1 MEWIRRMKCKKALFT
16 IAFINLLAAALL
28 SVISFCICLRVN
40 ARISSHTVEIRMNG
54 GSLDVAQREIAATS
68 SRTVIAGEILSVL
81 QILLPIV
88 FFVTA
93 MLVTASLFYRL
104 KLEEPLEILTK
115 GAARIMENDL
125 DFKIETGSDDELG
138 RLCAAFETM
147 RQSLLK
153 NHRELWRQTEERKR
167 LNAAFAHDL
176 RNPLTVL
183 KGSVKM
189 ARQCCGEANLVQR
202 EAVGE
207 RIGMPDL
214 LTENL
219 LRIESYT
226 DRIERYV
233 EIMSQVGKLEE
244 IVADRVPVGWD
255 NLGKELENAMGFV
268 VSDSG
273 KQLDFSAAGM
283 NADPKGE
290 SILLD
295 QNMLFQ
301 IAENLVSNAIRFARL
316 QITVR
321 LVYEKNMLSL
331 EVADD
336 GSGFPGELL
345 KQGVK
350 PFQKGGEENG
360 HFGMGLYIC
369 DLLCRKHGGS
379 LTIRNLPSG
388 ACVRAALNVAD
399 SST

>member
-1 MEWIRRMKCKKALFT
+1 MEWIRRMKCKRALFT

-28 SVISFCICLRVN
+28 SVFSFWVCLRVN
-40 ARISSHTVEIRMNG
+40 AKISSHTVEIRMNG
-54 GSLDVAQREIAATS
+54 GSLHVAPREIAATP

-81 QILLPIV
+81 QILLPIA
-88 FFVTA
+88 FFVIA

-125 DFKIETGSDDELG
+125 DFEIEAGSDDELG
-138 RLCAAFETM
+138 QLCSAFETM

-153 NHRELWRQTEERKR
+153 NNRDLWRQTEERKR

-207 RIGMPDL
+207 CTGMLDL

-244 IVADRVPVGWD
+244 IVADRVPVEWD
-255 NLGKELENAMGFV
+255 KLVKDMESAMGFV
-268 VSDSG
+268 VSDNG
-273 KQLDFSAAGM
+273 KQLDFSATG
-283 NADPKGE
+283 ADASQRE
-290 SILLD
+290 CILLD

-301 IAENLVSNAIRFARL
+301 IAENLVSNAIRFAMR

-336 GSGFPGELL
+336 GSGFPEELL

-379 LTIRNLPSG
+379 LTIQNLSSG
-388 ACVRAALNVAD
+388 ACVCVAMNVSD
-399 SST
+399 RSM

>member
-1 MEWIRRMKCKKALFT
+1 MEWIRRMKCKRALFT

-28 SVISFCICLRVN
+28 SVFSFWVCLRVN
-40 ARISSHTVEIRMNG
+40 AKISSHTVEIRMNG
-54 GSLDVAQREIAATS
+54 GSLDVAPREIAATP

-81 QILLPIV
+81 QILLPIA
-88 FFVTA
+88 FFVIA

-125 DFKIETGSDDELG
+125 DFEIEAGSDDELG
-138 RLCAAFETM
+138 QLCSAFETM

-153 NHRELWRQTEERKR
+153 NNRELWRQTEERKR

-207 RIGMPDL
+207 CTGMLDL

-233 EIMSQVGKLEE
+233 EIISQVGKLEE
-244 IVADRVPVGWD
+244 IVADRVPVEWD
-255 NLGKELENAMGFV
+255 KLVKDMESAMGFV
-268 VSDSG
+268 VSDNG
-273 KQLDFSAAGM
+273 KQLDFSATG
-283 NADPKGE
+283 ADASQRE
-290 SILLD
+290 CILLD

-301 IAENLVSNAIRFARL
+301 IAENLVSNAIRFAMR

-336 GSGFPGELL
+336 GSGFPEELL

-379 LTIRNLPSG
+379 LTIQNLSSG
-388 ACVRAALNVAD
+388 ACVCVAMNVSD
-399 SST
+399 RSM

>member
-1 MEWIRRMKCKKALFT
+1 MERMRRMKCKKALFT

-28 SVISFCICLRVN
+28 SILSFWVCLRAN
-40 ARISSHTVEIRMNG
+40 TGLSSHTVEIRVNG
-54 GSLDVAQREIAATS
+54 DGLDVAERENAAVS
-68 SRTVIAGEILSVL
+68 SRTAIAGEVLSVL
-81 QILLPIV
+81 QILLPIA

-115 GAARIMENDL
+115 SAARIMENDL
-125 DFKIETGSDDELG
+125 DFTIAAGSDDELG
-138 RLCAAFETM
+138 QLCAAFETM

-189 ARQCCGEANLVQR
+189 ARQCCE
-202 EAVGE
+202 E
-207 RIGMPDL
+207 DL

-226 DRIERYV
+226 DRIEQYV

-244 IVADRVPVGWD
+244 IVVDRVPVEWD
-255 NLGKELENAMGFV
+255 KLVKDLESAMGLV

-273 KQLDFSAAGM
+273 KQLDFSATG
-283 NADPKGE
+283 ADASQRE

-295 QNMLFQ
+295 QNVLFQ
-301 IAENLVSNAIRFARL
+301 IAENLVSNAVRFAMR

-321 LVYEKNMLSL
+321 LVYGKNMLSL

-336 GSGFPGELL
+336 GSGFSEELL

-350 PFQKGGEENG
+350 PFQKGGGENG
-360 HFGMGLYIC
+360 HFGMGMYIC

-388 ACVRAALNVAD
+388 ACVRAKIYV
-399 SST
+399 S

>member
-1 MEWIRRMKCKKALFT
+1 MEWIRRMKCKRALFT

-28 SVISFCICLRVN
+28 SVFSFWVCLRVN
-40 ARISSHTVEIRMNG
+40 AKISSHTVEIRMNG
-54 GSLDVAQREIAATS
+54 GSLDVAPREIAATP

-81 QILLPIV
+81 QILLPIA
-88 FFVTA
+88 FFVIA

-125 DFKIETGSDDELG
+125 DFEIEAGSDDELG
-138 RLCAAFETM
+138 QLCSAFETM

-153 NHRELWRQTEERKR
+153 NNRELWRQTEERKR

-207 RIGMPDL
+207 CTGMLDL

-244 IVADRVPVGWD
+244 IVADRVPVEWD
-255 NLGKELENAMGFV
+255 KLVKDMESAMGFV
-268 VSDSG
+268 VSDNG
-273 KQLDFSAAGM
+273 KQLDFSATG
-283 NADPKGE
+283 ADASQRE
-290 SILLD
+290 CILLD

-301 IAENLVSNAIRFARL
+301 IAENLVSNAIRFAMR

-336 GSGFPGELL
+336 GSGFPEELL

-379 LTIRNLPSG
+379 LTIQNLSSG
-388 ACVRAALNVAD
+388 ACVCVAMNVSD
-399 SST
+399 RSM

>member
-1 MEWIRRMKCKKALFT
+1 MEWIRRMKCKRALFT

-28 SVISFCICLRVN
+28 SVFSFWVCLRVN
-40 ARISSHTVEIRMNG
+40 AKISSHTVEIRMNG
-54 GSLDVAQREIAATS
+54 GSLDVAPREIAATP

-81 QILLPIV
+81 QILLPIA
-88 FFVTA
+88 FFVIA

-104 KLEEPLEILTK
+104 KLEESLEILTK

-125 DFKIETGSDDELG
+125 DFEIEAGSDDELG
-138 RLCAAFETM
+138 QLCSAFETM

-153 NHRELWRQTEERKR
+153 NNRELWRQTEERKR

-183 KGSVKM
+183 KGSVNM

-207 RIGMPDL
+207 CTGMLDL

-244 IVADRVPVGWD
+244 IVADRVPVEWD
-255 NLGKELENAMGFV
+255 KLVKDMESAMGFV
-268 VSDSG
+268 VSDNG
-273 KQLDFSAAGM
+273 KQLDFSATG
-283 NADPKGE
+283 ADASQRE
-290 SILLD
+290 CILLD

-301 IAENLVSNAIRFARL
+301 IAENLVSNAIRFAMR

-336 GSGFPGELL
+336 GSGFPEELL

-379 LTIRNLPSG
+379 LTIQNLSSG
-388 ACVRAALNVAD
+388 ACVCVAMNVSD
-399 SST
+399 RSM

>member
-1 MEWIRRMKCKKALFT
+1 MERIRRMKCKKALFT

-28 SVISFCICLRVN
+28 SILSFWVCLWVN
-40 ARISSHTVEIRMNG
+40 ASVSSHTVEIRMNG
-54 GSLDVAQREIAATS
+54 GSLDVAERGSAEAS
-68 SRTVIAGEILSVL
+68 SRMVMAGEVLSVL
-81 QILLPIV
+81 QILLPIA

-104 KLEEPLEILTK
+104 KLQEPLEVLTR

-125 DFKIETGSDDELG
+125 NFEIEARSDDELG
-138 RLCAAFETM
+138 QLCAAFETM

-153 NHRELWRQTEERKR
+153 NNRELWRQTEERKR

-189 ARQCCGEANLVQR
+189 ARQCCGE
-202 EAVGE
+202 
-207 RIGMPDL
+207 DL
-214 LTENL
+214 LRESL

-226 DRIERYV
+226 ERIERYV
-233 EIMSQVGKLEE
+233 EIMSRVGKLEE
-244 IVADRVPVGWD
+244 LAVERTPVAWDRLV
-255 NLGKELENAMGFV
+255 KELESALGFV

-283 NADPKGE
+283 DAAANGE

-301 IAENLVSNAIRFARL
+301 IAENLASNAIRFAMH

-336 GSGFPGELL
+336 GSGFSEELL
-345 KQGVK
+345 RQGVK
-350 PFQKGGEENG
+350 PFQKGGGENG

-379 LTIRNLPSG
+379 LTIRNLPAG
-388 ACVRAALNVAD
+388 AYVCAKIYV
-399 SST
+399 S

>member
-1 MEWIRRMKCKKALFT
+1 MEWIRRMKCKRALFT

-28 SVISFCICLRVN
+28 SVFSFWVCLRVN
-40 ARISSHTVEIRMNG
+40 AKISSHTVEIRMNG
-54 GSLDVAQREIAATS
+54 GSLHVAPREIAATP

-81 QILLPIV
+81 QILLPIA
-88 FFVTA
+88 FFVIA

-125 DFKIETGSDDELG
+125 DFEIEAGSDDELG
-138 RLCAAFETM
+138 QLCSAFETM

-153 NHRELWRQTEERKR
+153 NNRELWRQTEERKR

-207 RIGMPDL
+207 CTGMLDL

-244 IVADRVPVGWD
+244 IVADRVPVEWD
-255 NLGKELENAMGFV
+255 KLVKDMESAMGFV
-268 VSDSG
+268 VSDNG
-273 KQLDFSAAGM
+273 KQLDFSATG
-283 NADPKGE
+283 ADASQRE
-290 SILLD
+290 CILLD

-301 IAENLVSNAIRFARL
+301 IAENLVSNAIRFAMR

-336 GSGFPGELL
+336 GSGFPEELL

-379 LTIRNLPSG
+379 LTIQNLSSG
-388 ACVRAALNVAD
+388 ACVCVAMNV
-399 SST
+399 STDRCN

>member
-1 MEWIRRMKCKKALFT
+1 MEWIRRMKCKRALFT

-28 SVISFCICLRVN
+28 SVFSFWVCLRVN
-40 ARISSHTVEIRMNG
+40 AKISSHTVEIRMNG
-54 GSLDVAQREIAATS
+54 GSLHVAPREIAATP

-81 QILLPIV
+81 QILLPIA
-88 FFVTA
+88 FFVIA

-125 DFKIETGSDDELG
+125 DFEIEAGSDDELG
-138 RLCAAFETM
+138 QLCSAFETM

-153 NHRELWRQTEERKR
+153 NNRELWRQTEERKR

-207 RIGMPDL
+207 CTGMLDL

-244 IVADRVPVGWD
+244 IVADRVPVEWD
-255 NLGKELENAMGFV
+255 KLVKDMESAMGFV
-268 VSDSG
+268 VSDNG
-273 KQLDFSAAGM
+273 KQLDFSATG
-283 NADPKGE
+283 ADASQRE
-290 SILLD
+290 CILLD

-301 IAENLVSNAIRFARL
+301 IAENLVSNAIRFAMR

-336 GSGFPGELL
+336 GSGFPEELL

-379 LTIRNLPSG
+379 LTIQNLSSG
-388 ACVRAALNVAD
+388 ACVCVAMNVSD
-399 SST
+399 RSM

>member
-1 MEWIRRMKCKKALFT
+1 MEWIRRMKCKRALFT

-28 SVISFCICLRVN
+28 SVFSFWVCLRVN
-40 ARISSHTVEIRMNG
+40 AKISSHTVEIRMNG
-54 GSLDVAQREIAATS
+54 GSLDVAPREIAATP

-81 QILLPIV
+81 QILLPIA
-88 FFVTA
+88 FFVIA

-125 DFKIETGSDDELG
+125 DFEIEAGSDDELG
-138 RLCAAFETM
+138 QLCSAFETM

-153 NHRELWRQTEERKR
+153 NNRELWRQTEERKR

-207 RIGMPDL
+207 CTGMLDL

-219 LRIESYT
+219 IRIESYT

-244 IVADRVPVGWD
+244 IVADRVPVEWD
-255 NLGKELENAMGFV
+255 KLVKDMESAMGFV
-268 VSDSG
+268 VSDNG
-273 KQLDFSAAGM
+273 KQLDFSATG
-283 NADPKGE
+283 ADASQRE
-290 SILLD
+290 CILLD

-301 IAENLVSNAIRFARL
+301 IAENLVSNAIRFAMR

-336 GSGFPGELL
+336 GSGFPEELL

-379 LTIRNLPSG
+379 LTIQNLSSG
-388 ACVRAALNVAD
+388 ACVCVAMNVSD
-399 SST
+399 RSM

>member
-1 MEWIRRMKCKKALFT
+1 MEWIRRMKCKRALFT

-28 SVISFCICLRVN
+28 SVFSFWVCLRVN
-40 ARISSHTVEIRMNG
+40 AKISSHTVEIRMNG
-54 GSLDVAQREIAATS
+54 GSLDVAPREIAATP

-81 QILLPIV
+81 QILLPIA
-88 FFVTA
+88 FFVIA

-104 KLEEPLEILTK
+104 KLEESLEILTK

-125 DFKIETGSDDELG
+125 DFEIEAGSDDELG
-138 RLCAAFETM
+138 QLCSAFETM

-153 NHRELWRQTEERKR
+153 NNRELWRQTEERKR

-207 RIGMPDL
+207 CTGMLDL

-244 IVADRVPVGWD
+244 IVADRVPVEWD
-255 NLGKELENAMGFV
+255 KLVKDMESAMGFV
-268 VSDSG
+268 VSDNG
-273 KQLDFSAAGM
+273 KQLDFSATG
-283 NADPKGE
+283 ADASQRE
-290 SILLD
+290 CILLD

-301 IAENLVSNAIRFARL
+301 IAENLVSNAIRFAMR

-336 GSGFPGELL
+336 GSGFPEELL

-379 LTIRNLPSG
+379 LTIQNLSSG
-388 ACVRAALNVAD
+388 ACVCVAMNV
-399 SST
+399 STDRCN

>member
-1 MEWIRRMKCKKALFT
+1 MEWIRRMKCKRALFT

-28 SVISFCICLRVN
+28 SVFSFWVCLRVN
-40 ARISSHTVEIRMNG
+40 AKISSHTVEIRMNG
-54 GSLDVAQREIAATS
+54 GSLDVAPREIAATP
-68 SRTVIAGEILSVL
+68 SRTVIAGEIMSVL
-81 QILLPIV
+81 QILLPIA
-88 FFVTA
+88 FFVIA

-104 KLEEPLEILTK
+104 KLEESLEILTK

-125 DFKIETGSDDELG
+125 DFEIEAGSDDELG
-138 RLCAAFETM
+138 QLCSAFETM

-153 NHRELWRQTEERKR
+153 NNRELWRQTEERKR

-207 RIGMPDL
+207 CTGMLDL

-244 IVADRVPVGWD
+244 IVADRVPVEWD
-255 NLGKELENAMGFV
+255 KLVKDMESAMGFV
-268 VSDSG
+268 VSDNG
-273 KQLDFSAAGM
+273 KQLDFSATG
-283 NADPKGE
+283 ADASQRE
-290 SILLD
+290 CILLD

-301 IAENLVSNAIRFARL
+301 IAENLVSNAIRFAMR

-336 GSGFPGELL
+336 GSGFPEELL

-379 LTIRNLPSG
+379 LTIQNLSSG
-388 ACVRAALNVAD
+388 ACVCVAMNV
-399 SST
+399 STDRCN

>member
-1 MEWIRRMKCKKALFT
+1 MEWIRRMKCKRALFT

-28 SVISFCICLRVN
+28 SVFSFWVCLRVN
-40 ARISSHTVEIRMNG
+40 AKISSHTVEIRMNG
-54 GSLDVAQREIAATS
+54 GSLDVAPREIAATP

-81 QILLPIV
+81 QILLPIA
-88 FFVTA
+88 FFVIA

-125 DFKIETGSDDELG
+125 DFEIEAGSDDELG
-138 RLCAAFETM
+138 QLCSAFETM

-153 NHRELWRQTEERKR
+153 NNRELWRQTEERKR

-207 RIGMPDL
+207 CTGMLDL

-244 IVADRVPVGWD
+244 IVADRMPVEWD
-255 NLGKELENAMGFV
+255 KLVKDMESAMGFV
-268 VSDSG
+268 VSDNG
-273 KQLDFSAAGM
+273 KQLDFSATG
-283 NADPKGE
+283 ADASQRE
-290 SILLD
+290 CILLD

-301 IAENLVSNAIRFARL
+301 IAENLVSNAIRFAMR

-336 GSGFPGELL
+336 GSGFPEELL

-379 LTIRNLPSG
+379 LTIQNLSSG
-388 ACVRAALNVAD
+388 ACVCVAMNVSD
-399 SST
+399 RSM